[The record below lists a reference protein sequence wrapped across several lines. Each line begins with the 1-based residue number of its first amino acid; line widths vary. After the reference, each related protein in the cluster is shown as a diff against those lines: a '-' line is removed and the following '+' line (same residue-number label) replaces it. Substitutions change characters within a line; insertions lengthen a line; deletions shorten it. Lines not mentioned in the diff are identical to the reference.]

1 MIVTGVAAVLDKPT
15 RGRPVTFTR
24 PRPFIAVEG
33 APVIHDGK
41 QVGDVLRAWV
51 DGNLV
56 HWEGDLPRPIF
67 GWTDVPADD
76 ALVPEFEPTL
86 PDLVAAGRLVGL
98 TDLVRAQ
105 MTYRSTGTIVSDWS
119 IAGITLLPYD
129 ARPWPELHL
138 APGRLVG

>member
-1 MIVTGVAAVLDKPT
+1 MIVTGVAAVLDKPM

-24 PRPFIAVEG
+24 PRPFFAVEG

-51 DGNLV
+51 GGNLV
-56 HWEGDLPRPIF
+56 HWEGDLPRPMF
-67 GWTDVPADD
+67 GWTDVSADD

-105 MTYRSTGTIVSDWS
+105 MTYRSTGTIVSD
-119 IAGITLLPYD
+119 
-129 ARPWPELHL
+129 
-138 APGRLVG
+138 